1 MEDLAAFVGIMLLVM
16 AFAAVIAAPI
26 SFVKT
31 SWARVSSLLTGL
43 PGALLGMILLFSDI
57 SNLNTNMAI
66 ISIIPIVGYS
76 IIIINFI
83 RWFRR

>member
-16 AFAAVIAAPI
+16 AFTAVIAAPI
-26 SFVKT
+26 SFVKNR
-31 SWARVSSLLTGL
+31 WARVSSLLTGL

-66 ISIIPIVGYS
+66 ISLIPIVGYS